1 MSAAPAEEPNVSSTG
16 QQPVKHRAGAFDVR
30 NVIAALIG
38 FYGIVLVLLGLF
50 GDTPADRER
59 TGDVNA
65 NLWAGIAMIVFAAAF
80 ALWVRL
86 RPIVV
91 EAPPDRQDP
100 EDDGSG
106 RVVHG
111 H

>member
-1 MSAAPAEEPNVSSTG
+1 MSSSTSG
-16 QQPVKHRAGAFDVR
+16 PAGTKHAAGAFDVR
-30 NVIAALIG
+30 NVIAGLIG
-38 FYGIVLVLLGLF
+38 FYGVVLVLVGLF
-50 GDTPADRER
+50 GDTPSDLER

-80 ALWVRL
+80 ALWSWL

-106 RVVHG
+106 TSLTEG

>member
-1 MSAAPAEEPNVSSTG
+1 MSSSTSG
-16 QQPVKHRAGAFDVR
+16 SAGTKHGAGAFDVR

-50 GDTPADRER
+50 SDTAADRER

-65 NLWAGIAMIVFAAAF
+65 NLWAGLAMLAF
-80 ALWVRL
+80 AVAFGLWSRL
-86 RPIVV
+86 RPLDV
-91 EAPPDRQDP
+91 EAPQDRQDP

-106 RVVHG
+106 RATAG

>member
-1 MSAAPAEEPNVSSTG
+1 VSSSSTSG
-16 QQPVKHRAGAFDVR
+16 PAGTKHSAGAFDVR

-38 FYGIVLVLLGLF
+38 FYGVVLVLLGIF
-50 GDTPADRER
+50 SDTAADRER

-65 NLWAGIAMIVFAAAF
+65 NLYAGIAMLLFAAAF

-100 EDDGSG
+100 QDDGSG
-106 RVVHG
+106 AGPSLRKG
-111 H
+111 

>member
-1 MSAAPAEEPNVSSTG
+1 MSSSTSG
-16 QQPVKHRAGAFDVR
+16 PAGTKHAAGAFDVR

-38 FYGIVLVLLGLF
+38 FYGVVLVLMGIF
-50 GDTPADRER
+50 GNSQAEKDK

-65 NLWAGIAMIVFAAAF
+65 NLWAGLAMLVFAAAF
-80 ALWVRL
+80 VLWVRL

-91 EAPPDRQDP
+91 EDPPDRQDP

-106 RVVHG
+106 TTGGGPSLRKH
-111 H
+111 

>member
-1 MSAAPAEEPNVSSTG
+1 MSSSTSRAG
-16 QQPVKHRAGAFDVR
+16 GSPHAAGAFDVR
-30 NVIAALIG
+30 NVIAVLIG
-38 FYGIVLVLLGLF
+38 FYGVVLVLMGLF
-50 GDTPADRER
+50 GDSEADRDR

-65 NLWAGIAMIVFAAAF
+65 NLWAGLAMLVFAAAF
-80 ALWVRL
+80 ALWSRL

-106 RVVHG
+106 MPQARG

>member
-1 MSAAPAEEPNVSSTG
+1 MSSSTSG
-16 QQPVKHRAGAFDVR
+16 SAGTKHAAGAFDVR

-38 FYGIVLVLLGLF
+38 FYGVVLVLVGLF
-50 GDTPADRER
+50 GDTPSDRDR

-65 NLWAGIAMIVFAAAF
+65 NLWAGLAMLVFAAAF

-106 RVVHG
+106 TPQARG

>member
-1 MSAAPAEEPNVSSTG
+1 MSSSTSG
-16 QQPVKHRAGAFDVR
+16 PAGTKHAAGAFDVR

-38 FYGIVLVLLGLF
+38 FYGVVLVLMGIF
-50 GDTPADRER
+50 GNSQAEKDK

-65 NLWAGIAMIVFAAAF
+65 NLWAGLAMLVFAAAF

-91 EAPPDRQDP
+91 EDPPDRPDP

-106 RVVHG
+106 TTGGGPSLRKH
-111 H
+111 

>member
-1 MSAAPAEEPNVSSTG
+1 MSSSTSG
-16 QQPVKHRAGAFDVR
+16 SAGTKHGAGAFDVR

-50 GDTPADRER
+50 SDTAADRER

-65 NLWAGIAMIVFAAAF
+65 NLWAGLAMLAF
-80 ALWVRL
+80 AVAFGLWSRL
-86 RPIVV
+86 RPLDV

-106 RVVHG
+106 AAG
-111 H
+111 GPSLQKG

>member
-1 MSAAPAEEPNVSSTG
+1 MSSSTSG
-16 QQPVKHRAGAFDVR
+16 GAGTKHGAGAFDVR
-30 NVIAALIG
+30 NVIAGLIG
-38 FYGIVLVLLGLF
+38 FYGIVLVVLGIF
-50 GDTPADRER
+50 SDTAADRQR

-65 NLWAGIAMIVFAAAF
+65 NLWAGVAMIVFAAAF
-80 ALWVRL
+80 ALWVRV

-91 EAPPDRQDP
+91 EAPADRQDP

-106 RVVHG
+106 RTVPG

>member
-1 MSAAPAEEPNVSSTG
+1 MSSSTSRTG
-16 QQPVKHRAGAFDVR
+16 GSPHAAGAFDVR
-30 NVIAALIG
+30 NVIAVLIG
-38 FYGIVLVLLGLF
+38 FYGVVLVVMGLF
-50 GDTPADRER
+50 ADSGTEQEK

-65 NLWAGIAMIVFAAAF
+65 NLWAGLAMLVFAAAF
-80 ALWVRL
+80 ALWSRL

-100 EDDGSG
+100 EDDGTG
-106 RVVHG
+106 RTAPHG